1 MISFCFQE
9 ALFTFSVGMDE
20 SSFAL
25 MIHAEICDARSK
37 NVGFCK
43 KIVIL
48 MLPVF
53 VHGQIESGPAIIALW
68 LRVMC

>member
-37 NVGFCK
+37 HFWFCN
-43 KIVIL
+43 KISIL

-53 VHGQIESGPAIIALW
+53 VHVQIESGPAIMDWLW
-68 LRVMC
+68 